1 MNDINGNE
9 IKVGDVVIKAC
20 KSQLR
25 KLLVTAVKLTIQFNY
40 STRESQAFPKVTLA
54 TFQLDDNQ
62 KIESFR
68 YSSTMYADQT
78 KNNLLRI
85 GEGAF

>member
-20 KSQLR
+20 KSQFR
-25 KLLVTAVKLTIQFNY
+25 KLLVTAVKLTTQFNY

-54 TFQLDDNQ
+54 AFRLDDNQ
-62 KIESFR
+62 KIKSFR